1 MNKEVYNM
9 DQIEIKL
16 AELQTLINEIEAALK
31 QLRKLK
37 KKLPEL
43 EVSKLIDQLKEIKV
57 KTKDELNEITNSL
70 VSLAEAIADVEDF

>member
-1 MNKEVYNM
+1 M

-16 AELQTLINEIEAALK
+16 AELQTLITEIEAAIK

-43 EVSKLIDQLKEIKV
+43 EVSKLLEQLKEIKV
-57 KTKDELNEITNSL
+57 RSKEDLDEITNSL